1 VEDDLR
7 RLQRPA
13 AAGADRYGRIGTA
26 VSALNIQFID
36 VGQRR
41 VRYLDQGSG
50 HPLLLCHGFI
60 GSLENFHTWGPAFS
74 GHRRVLIPD
83 LPGCGE
89 TAAGDPPFTV
99 AAHAGFLH
107 AFADRL
113 GLEEHD
119 VGGICLGATVALEYA
134 SRFPD
139 RIARLV
145 LHTPIYSPQTLRAAF
160 KRQVGAFT
168 AAPVFWSVDRLRR
181 NRTVSDL
188 YKRFMVEGPGVD
200 PYDAQVNFD
209 NQLRADGRAAR
220 QWLRDGITRDYR
232 DFLKSWRKPA
242 LVVVAADD
250 RTVDVN
256 AIRNLRDLM
265 PQAQVRVIE
274 SAGHGW
280 TPTLIAAQVEAI
292 SAFLKT

>member
-13 AAGADRYGRIGTA
+13 AARADRYGGIGTA
-26 VSALNIQFID
+26 VSAQNIQFID

-41 VRYLDQGSG
+41 VRYLDQGAG
-50 HPLLLCHGFI
+50 HPLLLCHGFL

-74 GHRRVLIPD
+74 NHRRVLIPD

-99 AAHAGFLH
+99 ASHAEFLK

-113 GLEEHD
+113 RLGEHD

-134 SRFPD
+134 SRLPG
-139 RIARLV
+139 RTARLV

-160 KRQVGAFT
+160 KRQVAAFT
-168 AAPVFWSVDRLRR
+168 AGPVFWGVDRLRR
-181 NRTVSDL
+181 NRVVSDL
-188 YKRFMVEGPGVD
+188 YKRFLVEGPGVD

-209 NQLRADGRAAR
+209 NQRRADARAAR
-220 QWLRDGITRDYR
+220 EWLRDGITRDYR
-232 DFLKSWRKPA
+232 GFLTGWRKPA

-265 PQAQVRVIE
+265 PQAEIRVIE

-280 TPTLIAAQVEAI
+280 TATLIAAQVEAI
-292 SAFLKT
+292 STFLRA

>member
-1 VEDDLR
+1 
-7 RLQRPA
+7 
-13 AAGADRYGRIGTA
+13 
-26 VSALNIQFID
+26 
-36 VGQRR
+36 
-41 VRYLDQGSG
+41 
-50 HPLLLCHGFI
+50 
-60 GSLENFHTWGPAFS
+60 
-74 GHRRVLIPD
+74 VLIPD

-89 TAAGDPPFTV
+89 TPAGDPPFTV
-99 AAHAGFLH
+99 ASHAAFLK
-107 AFADRL
+107 AFTDRL
-113 GLEEHD
+113 GLGEHD

-134 SRFPD
+134 SRVGE
-139 RIARLV
+139 RVARLI
-145 LHTPIYSPQTLRAAF
+145 LHTPIYSPQTLRVAF
-160 KRQVGAFT
+160 KRQVRAFT
-168 AAPVFWSVDRLRR
+168 SGPIFWSVDRLRR

-188 YKRFMVEGPGVD
+188 YKRFLVEGPGDD

-209 NQLRADGRAAR
+209 NQQRADGRAAR

-256 AIRNLRDLM
+256 AIRNLGDLM
-265 PQAQVRVIE
+265 PQAEIRVIE

-292 SAFLKT
+292 SAFLKA

>member
-1 VEDDLR
+1 
-7 RLQRPA
+7 
-13 AAGADRYGRIGTA
+13 
-26 VSALNIQFID
+26 
-36 VGQRR
+36 
-41 VRYLDQGSG
+41 
-50 HPLLLCHGFI
+50 LCHGFI

-74 GHRRVLIPD
+74 HHRRVLIPD

-99 AAHAGFLH
+99 AAHGEFLQ
-107 AFADRL
+107 AFAQRL
-113 GLEEHD
+113 GLGEHD

-134 SRFPD
+134 SRVQD
-139 RIARLV
+139 KITRLV
-145 LHTPIYSPQTLRAAF
+145 LHTPIYSPQTLRPAF
-160 KRQVGAFT
+160 KRQVAAFT
-168 AAPVFWSVDRLRR
+168 TGPIFWSVDRLRR

-188 YKRFMVEGPGVD
+188 YKRFLVEGPGVD

-209 NQLRADGRAAR
+209 NQQRADGRAAR

-232 DFLKSWRKPA
+232 EFLKGWRKPA

-265 PQAQVRVIE
+265 PQAEIRVIE

-280 TPTLIAAQVEAI
+280 TPSLIAAQVEAI

>member
-13 AAGADRYGRIGTA
+13 AASADRHGGIATA
-26 VSALNIQFID
+26 VSAPNTQFID

-41 VRYLDQGSG
+41 VRYFDQGSG

-60 GSLENFHTWGPAFS
+60 GSLENFHSWGPAFS
-74 GHRRVLIPD
+74 GDRRVLIPD

-99 AAHAGFLH
+99 ASHAEFLH

-113 GLEEHD
+113 GLPEHD

-134 SRFPD
+134 SRFQD
-139 RIARLV
+139 RVTRLV

-160 KRQVGAFT
+160 KVQVGAFT
-168 AAPVFWSVDRLRR
+168 AGPVFWCVDRLRR

-188 YKRFMVEGPGVD
+188 YKRFLVEGPGVD
-200 PYDAQVNFD
+200 RYDAQVNFD
-209 NQLRADGRAAR
+209 NQRRADGRAAR

-232 DFLKSWRKPA
+232 EFLKRWRKPA

-250 RTVDVN
+250 RTVDVT

-265 PQAQVRVIE
+265 PQAVIRVIE

-280 TPTLIAAQVEAI
+280 TPTLITAQVEAI
-292 SAFLKT
+292 SAFLKA

>member
-7 RLQRPA
+7 RLQWPA
-13 AAGADRYGRIGTA
+13 AAGADRYGGIGTA
-26 VSALNIQFID
+26 VSAPNIQFVD
-36 VGQRR
+36 VGRRR

-74 GHRRVLIPD
+74 GDRRVLIPD

-89 TAAGDPPFTV
+89 TAPGDPPFTV
-99 AAHAGFLH
+99 ASHAEFLH

-113 GLEEHD
+113 GLDDHD

-134 SRFPD
+134 SRFRD
-139 RIARLV
+139 RVSRLV
-145 LHTPIYSPQTLRAAF
+145 LHTPIYSPRTLRAAF
-160 KRQVGAFT
+160 KLQVGAFT
-168 AAPVFWSVDRLRR
+168 AGPVFWCVDQLRR

-188 YKRFMVEGPGVD
+188 YKRFLVEGPGVD

-209 NQLRADGRAAR
+209 NQRRADGRAAR

-232 DFLKSWRKPA
+232 EFLRGWRKPA

-250 RTVDVN
+250 RTVDVT

-265 PQAQVRVIE
+265 PQAVIRVIE

-280 TPTLIAAQVEAI
+280 TPTLITAQVEAI
-292 SAFLKT
+292 SAFLKA